1 MAKKPR
7 IFVQIASYRD
17 PQLVPTIEDMLAKA
31 DNPEQFSFGIC
42 LQYGPD
48 ENPDI
53 FDGKP
58 NYRVS
63 KHDYRESKGLGWA
76 RAITNTLYDGE
87 KLTLQIDSHHRF
99 EKGWDTMMIED
110 YEQALTYTKKPI
122 ITTYCTPFSP
132 DKPITDMVPCLM
144 SQYEFSYDKL
154 LMSMPYYIGDYKERN
169 RVIRARTISGHFFL
183 APGKFI
189 KEVPYDP
196 DIYFGGYTEETSMSV
211 RAFTNGYDFYSPYRQ
226 YIWHEYTRS
235 YRVKHWDDHGT
246 EKHTGKTS
254 GEMDVYARNKVR
266 QLFGQEEHGIDL
278 GKHGLGTTRT
288 LREYELFGGFD
299 FKNCRIQ
306 DFTLQVQEPP
316 NPPDFEAQFI
326 SKDYIVNCSWD
337 TEHFLK
343 EKPENDVVEFLTFGI
358 ETRSGQSIYR
368 NDFVP
373 DKHPEQIQFKTN
385 TLLAKFKSIDAPY
398 KIVMYAHWKE
408 KKWGERYEKNIEPK
422 DLITATRAVN
432 QSSAPQQIPV
442 PSKL

>member
-1 MAKKPR
+1 
-7 IFVQIASYRD
+7 
-17 PQLVPTIEDMLAKA
+17 
-31 DNPEQFSFGIC
+31 
-42 LQYGPD
+42 
-48 ENPDI
+48 
-53 FDGKP
+53 
-58 NYRVS
+58 
-63 KHDYRESKGLGWA
+63 
-76 RAITNTLYDGE
+76 
-87 KLTLQIDSHHRF
+87 
-99 EKGWDTMMIED
+99 
-110 YEQALTYTKKPI
+110 
-122 ITTYCTPFSP
+122 
-132 DKPITDMVPCLM
+132 
-144 SQYEFSYDKL
+144 
-154 LMSMPYYIGDYKERN
+154 
-169 RVIRARTISGHFFL
+169 
-183 APGKFI
+183 
-189 KEVPYDP
+189 
-196 DIYFGGYTEETSMSV
+196 MSV

-278 GKHGLGTTRT
+278 GKHGLGTART

-326 SKDYIVNCSWD
+326 SKDYIVDCSWD
-337 TEHFLK
+337 VEHFLK

-358 ETRSGQSIYR
+358 ETRSGQNIYR

-373 DKHPEQIQFKTN
+373 DKHPEQTQFKTN
-385 TLLAKFKSIDAPY
+385 KLLAKFKSVDAPY

-422 DLITATRAVN
+422 DLITSTRVVN

-442 PSKL
+442 PSKS